1 MHSWSRLMIKSS
13 EPLNVQV
20 FFNPSGIIIS
30 FSKV

>member
-1 MHSWSRLMIKSS
+1 MHSWKTLMIKYR

-30 FSKV
+30 FNKV